1 MFVAAIYILLIQIR
15 NRTRMYLLVVKFEPE
30 ANENVLQIT
39 EGLNK
44 VLKNKTSTRDTI
56 ELTWEVKINTD
67 NTAFMQKL
75 TDLKGVESAVLVEF
89 TGDYYE

>member
-1 MFVAAIYILLIQIR
+1 
-15 NRTRMYLLVVKFEPE
+15 MYLLVVKFEPE

-39 EGLNK
+39 EGMNK

-75 TDLKGVESAVLVEF
+75 TDLKDVESAVLVEF